1 MASLL
6 DLPAE
11 VLLKILDCLSAPD
24 LCSVALV
31 QSSLKYLLQDE
42 SIWIKR
48 AKQDFNADLKKYET
62 SSPRQFY
69 QHVLHKFG
77 PLFGLWQR
85 TDLRYYSGLIK
96 VHFNNNSVV
105 FEQLKAPQS
114 ITDNMKRE
122 TIFVIKDKS
131 SEEFV
136 DVEKGPLFKLV
147 PGNIKIMFED
157 KTLLEEEN
165 EDINYVDGIK
175 RVLYNFFTVEPQ
187 SVGETDGI
195 LRILNDP
202 QGDIKMEELFEKY
215 VAEEV
220 GVDMNV
226 EGVHFLQ
233 LFQLQIEKCRETFY
247 SSTSAWYKRINHNF
261 LNQHL
266 KPLPEGLFKGDYGPH
281 GVELIHVQVPATGI
295 KGLKGIKVTGDPNV
309 PFDKIAFEVDDERC
323 LNMPTDAQQSCNS
336 IFQFHQDPQFV
347 DFQVGEI
354 ITKARFRE
362 SSIRKD

>member
-96 VHFNNNSVV
+96 VYFDNNSVV

-202 QGDIKMEELFEKY
+202 WGDIKMEELFEKY

-247 SSTSAWYKRINHNF
+247 SSTSA
-261 LNQHL
+261 LL
-266 KPLPEGLFKGDYGPH
+266 
-281 GVELIHVQVPATGI
+281 GI
-295 KGLKGIKVTGDPNV
+295 KG
-309 PFDKIAFEVDDERC
+309 
-323 LNMPTDAQQSCNS
+323 S
-336 IFQFHQDPQFV
+336 I
-347 DFQVGEI
+347 I
-354 ITKARFRE
+354 IF
-362 SSIRKD
+362 SINT